1 VPKSSMTSLTPRAV
15 SSSSVE
21 TVAGAS
27 LMAVLSRCRHVGSRS
42 VSFRIL
48 ETISVRSGSLNYFA
62 ERFT

>member
-1 VPKSSMTSLTPRAV
+1 
-15 SSSSVE
+15 
-21 TVAGAS
+21 
-27 LMAVLSRCRHVGSRS
+27 VGSRS